1 MKRLLV
7 VGGCLLLT
15 ACASTPSHPQDP
27 LEPLNRAVYR
37 FNDAAD
43 KAVLKPVAQAYQ
55 QVTPQPVRT
64 GVGNFFDNLRDVYS
78 AANNTL
84 QGKAELAL
92 TDVLRVSFNSTFGLF
107 GLIDIATPMGLKSS
121 KATLGDTFA
130 HYGWQES
137 SYLVLP
143 LLGPSTVRDGS
154 GMLISNSLE
163 PATSV
168 FHTHTQATVARVL
181 NAVNTR
187 EKLLGLEEMVDGA
200 ALDSYSYMR
209 DGFLQM
215 RAHQLGLSQGKQQAE
230 EELNIDDLVDEPDA
244 SAPAVNA
251 PSDASAPEAKDA
263 SPP

>member
-7 VGGCLLLT
+7 VGCCLLLA

-43 KAVLKPVAQAYQ
+43 KAVLKPVAQAYRK
-55 QVTPQPVRT
+55 VTPQPVRT
-64 GVGNFFDNLRDVYS
+64 GVGNFFDNLLDVYS

-130 HYGWQES
+130 HYGWQDS

-163 PATSV
+163 PATGV
-168 FHTHTQATVARVL
+168 FQTHTQATAARVL

-187 EKLLGLEEMVDGA
+187 ERLLGLEDVVNGA

-215 RAHQLGLSQGKQQAE
+215 RAHQLGLPQGKQQQE
-230 EELNIDDLVDEPDA
+230 EDLNIDDLVNDADA
-244 SAPAVNA
+244 SAPVANDA
-251 PSDASAPEAKDA
+251 NTGTASA
-263 SPP
+263 S

>member
-15 ACASTPSHPQDP
+15 SCASTPSHPQDP

-55 QVTPQPVRT
+55 KVTPQPVRT

-78 AANNTL
+78 AANHTL

-107 GLIDIATPMGLKSS
+107 GLIDIATPMGLKSN

-130 HYGWQES
+130 HYGWQNS

-154 GMLISNSLE
+154 GILISNSLE
-163 PATSV
+163 PATGV
-168 FHTHTQATVARVL
+168 FQTHTQATTARVL
-181 NAVNTR
+181 DAVNTR
-187 EKLLGLEEMVDGA
+187 ERLLGLETVVDGA
-200 ALDSYSYMR
+200 ALDNYSYVR

-215 RAHQLGLSQGKQQAE
+215 RAHQLGLPQDKRQQE
-230 EELNIDDLVDEPDA
+230 EDLNIDDLVDDAQDA
-244 SAPAVNA
+244 SAPAAN
-251 PSDASAPEAKDA
+251 DASAAAA